1 MAQVS
6 RSWSTFALVRLN
18 AFSFGATGFIL
29 AMDSV
34 ILPVFILTVAP
45 EEFKNTYLTVLG
57 ISGLLIA
64 ALMQPIIGRL
74 SDRTRSFLGGR
85 VPYLLWGTVFACAG
99 LAGVRLAPN
108 FLVLFGVWV
117 FIQFN
122 LNVAYGPG
130 LALVR
135 DLVPLNRIGV
145 ASAVKIMADALGGV
159 ALIAVSGALIGIEAA
174 SGTIDWVWIALAIL
188 GASLV
193 LSVVVT
199 SATVLAREGP
209 LPRSAVR
216 DDGARGVPVMN
227 RDLALFLV
235 SRLLMFIA
243 IAAFQTYGLFFLRD
257 VVGVDDPAQAL
268 GRMILVIGGTLAVAV
283 YIAGWASDHVGRKPV
298 VLVGAVGAA
307 LSTVW
312 MLTAG
317 SATEVLIIASVIG
330 ASVGTLASANWAMA
344 NELGSQQ
351 HAGLHIGIVNMAT
364 IGGMAVAKL
373 LGPIIDLL
381 NRVSTNFGYEVLIAS
396 CAAMFGAGALILV
409 PVKTTVREESLPGA
423 PPLPHID
430 PPEAGPPVTGP

>member
-1 MAQVS
+1 MAQAS
-6 RSWSTFALVRLN
+6 RSWSSFALVRLN
-18 AFSFGATGFIL
+18 AFSFGVTGFIL
-29 AMDSV
+29 AMDTV

-45 EEFKNTYLTVLG
+45 EGYKNSYLTVLG

-64 ALMQPIIGRL
+64 ALMQPIIGRM
-74 SDRTRSFLGGR
+74 SDRTRSFLGKR

-108 FLVLFGVWV
+108 FAVLFGVWV
-117 FIQFN
+117 FIQCN

-130 LALVR
+130 LALLR

-145 ASAVKIMADALGGV
+145 ASAIKILADSLGGV

-193 LSVVVT
+193 LSMVVT

-209 LPRSAVR
+209 LPRPAVR
-216 DDGARGVPVMN
+216 DDGARRVPVMD
-227 RDLALFLV
+227 RDLVLFLV
-235 SRLLMFIA
+235 SRMLMFTA
-243 IAAFQTYGLFFLRD
+243 ITAFQTYGLFFLHD
-257 VVGVDDPAQAL
+257 VVGLADPAQAL
-268 GRMILVIGGTLAVAV
+268 GRMILAIGGALAVAV
-283 YIAGWASDHVGRKPV
+283 YIAGWASDRVGRKPV
-298 VLVGAVGAA
+298 VLVGAAGAA
-307 LSTVW
+307 LSTLW

-317 SATEVLIIASVIG
+317 SATEVLIIGSVIG

-351 HAGLHIGIVNMAT
+351 NAGLHIGIVNMAT
-364 IGGMAVAKL
+364 IGGAAVAKL
-373 LGPIIDLL
+373 LGPAIDLL

-396 CAAMFGAGALILV
+396 CAGMFVAGALILV

-423 PPLPHID
+423 PPLPPID
-430 PPEAGPPVTGP
+430 PPEAGPPVPGP

>member
-74 SDRTRSFLGGR
+74 SDRTRSFLGRR

-117 FIQFN
+117 FIQCN

-216 DDGARGVPVMN
+216 DDGARGLPVMN

-409 PVKTTVREESLPGA
+409 PVKTTARGEALPGA
-423 PPLPHID
+423 LPLPPVD
-430 PPEAGPPVTGP
+430 PPEADPPISGS